1 MSKRTKEGQNKVG
14 EEMINHTIPTEHRIS
29 MLLKGGVRQRVESQN
44 LDRPSETD
52 TAETSP
58 ADTESGPSAGPDDDP
73 KGQQDQRDTELSLDQ
88 VFEILKNS
96 RRRQTLHYLFENDG
110 KATLSE
116 LAEHIAALENDV
128 DIKAI
133 TSSQRK
139 RVYVG
144 LYQCHLPK
152 MDDMDVVDFEK
163 NRGNVEVATN
173 AFRFKPYL
181 DQTEDPDWHFLY
193 AGVTAGG
200 VGLFGLSLLEPLSVG
215 LTPTVVLV
223 LVLVAMVACS
233 GLHTYYESTSQ

>member
-1 MSKRTKEGQNKVG
+1 
-14 EEMINHTIPTEHRIS
+14 

-73 KGQQDQRDTELSLDQ
+73 KGQQDQRDTELPLDQ

-139 RVYVG
+139 RVYV
-144 LYQCHLPK
+144 
-152 MDDMDVVDFEK
+152 E
-163 NRGNVEVATN
+163 A
-173 AFRFKPYL
+173 
-181 DQTEDPDWHFLY
+181 
-193 AGVTAGG
+193 
-200 VGLFGLSLLEPLSVG
+200 LSVSPAENG
-215 LTPTVVLV
+215 RHG
-223 LVLVAMVACS
+223 C
-233 GLHTYYESTSQ
+233 G